1 MLSGSFPMQYGM
13 GMPGMNGM
21 NAMNGTNGMF
31 SMTGTSGMGMMPGMT
46 GMTGMTGMG
55 MMGMPAMD
63 TTMAMLNQMMMA
75 LQLQMMQ
82 QMMQFLAAFSKQQAS
97 TTADM
102 SKLMASFM
110 NGGTNPASAFTA
122 AAGAAPLSTSSVAT
136 PQTGPTAKVQK
147 FIDIACAQQGK
158 PYVFG
163 AEGPNSFDCSGLV
176 AYALQ
181 KAGVNVG
188 RSTARGYQSMFK
200 NSAVS
205 RDQLQPGDLIF
216 YHYKNDRGI
225 PSGQASHIEI
235 YLGNGMAMGTD
246 NPKEGARIEKVD
258 WNAYIGAAR
267 VPGLYT

>member
-13 GMPGMNGM
+13 GMPG
-21 NAMNGTNGMF
+21 MNGTNGMF

-46 GMTGMTGMG
+46 GMTG
-55 MMGMPAMD
+55 MGMPAMD

-158 PYVFG
+158 PYVMG
-163 AEGPNSFDCSGLV
+163 TEGPKSFDCSGLV

-181 KAGVNVG
+181 KAGVNAG
-188 RSTARGYQSMFK
+188 RTTARGYQAK
-200 NSAVS
+200 YKDSAVAKK
-205 RDQLQPGDLIF
+205 DLQPGDLIF
-216 YHYKNDRGI
+216 YHYKNSRGI
-225 PSGQASHIEI
+225 PSGKASHIEI

>member
-1 MLSGSFPMQYGM
+1 MLGGSFPMQYGM
-13 GMPGMNGM
+13 GMPGMTGM
-21 NAMNGTNGMF
+21 TGMPSSF
-31 SMTGTSGMGMMPGMT
+31 NTTGASGLGMMPGMMGTSGMGV
-46 GMTGMTGMG
+46 
-55 MMGMPAMD
+55 MGMPAMD
-63 TTMAMLNQMMMA
+63 GMMAMLNQMMMH

-82 QMMQFLAAFSKQQAS
+82 QMMQFLAAFSKQQATAS
-97 TTADM
+97 ADM
-102 SKLMASFM
+102 SKLMASFL
-110 NGGTNPASAFTA
+110 NGGANPASAFTA

-136 PQTGPTAKVQK
+136 PQTGPTAKVQN

-163 AEGPNSFDCSGLV
+163 AEGPNAFDCSGLV

-181 KAGVNVG
+181 KAGVKAG
-188 RSTARGYQSMFK
+188 RTTARGYQAMFK

-205 RDQLQPGDLIF
+205 RDKLQPGDLIF

-246 NPKEGARIEKVD
+246 SPKEGARIEPVD
-258 WNAYIGAAR
+258 WKAFIGGAR
-267 VPGLYT
+267 VPQLYS